1 MCCTNINHVYYH
13 INLYTI
19 FVMFIIT
26 LVFII
31 YNIYETKIFKQL
43 ASYYIVT
50 YFFFLKSNNFIRFF
64 ILYDIYIYI
73 YLLIY
78 LKFYYSI

>member
-31 YNIYETKIFKQL
+31 YNIYETEIFRL
-43 ASYYIVT
+43 LEPHIILSHI
-50 YFFFLKSNNFIRFF
+50 FFFEV
-64 ILYDIYIYI
+64 
-73 YLLIY
+73 
-78 LKFYYSI
+78 

>member
-50 YFFFLKSNNFIRFF
+50 YFFFKSNNFIRFF
-64 ILYDIYIYI
+64 ILYDIYLLINLFKILLQYLIYI
-73 YLLIY
+73 
-78 LKFYYSI
+78 